1 MYRESVYERVLGDR
15 IDKLDAGLRRY
26 FGALPEGCVGV
37 GHGVFEVAG
46 SRVRVLWPVWRFL
59 AWRGVLLPERGCDVP
74 FSVVNTA
81 HADGSLT
88 AARTV
93 RFGARRRVMVDRMSV
108 ERRALVDRIG
118 RRGGLEVA
126 LDVRVEGGALRLQ
139 SRRIALRLR
148 RVRVPLGRLAEVTVI
163 ERAAPA
169 PAGGE
174 GDTAADAPRQAVDVR
189 IRMPLLGEVFRYAG
203 TFTYSAFAGD
213 TATDD
218 IAPRAQER
226 PGREASSAGATTSS

>member
-169 PAGGE
+169 RAGGE
-174 GDTAADAPRQAVDVR
+174 LSL
-189 IRMPLLGEVFRYAG
+189 IH
-203 TFTYSAFAGD
+203 
-213 TATDD
+213 
-218 IAPRAQER
+218 I
-226 PGREASSAGATTSS
+226 